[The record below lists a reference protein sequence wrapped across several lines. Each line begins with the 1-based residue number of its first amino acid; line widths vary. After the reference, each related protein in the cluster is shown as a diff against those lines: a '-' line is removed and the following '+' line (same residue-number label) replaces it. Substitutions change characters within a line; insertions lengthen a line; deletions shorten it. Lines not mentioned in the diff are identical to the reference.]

1 MYKIDKK
8 IIHRILDS
16 DKKQQPVSQTLGVEG
31 FFPSLLVDL
40 ATDPTTYVGAGV
52 LKNVIQKGGRKT
64 VPQII
69 GALNKTTPGGGDM
82 FQQIKLIADANPS
95 GAKRLKVDT
104 YARFKIVDP
113 LRFYQSVRNE
123 IEARKQL
130 DTIVDSA
137 LREELGLRGLKEIL
151 SEQRNSITK
160 NIRDQVNIKA
170 RTLGMEIID
179 IQIRRAD
186 YPEVTSQAIFARMI
200 SERERIAR
208 EFRATGEEEA
218 QKIRASAEKQRVV
231 TVADGARQSQEIR
244 GAGDA
249 EAIRIYAES
258 FGQDPEFFSF
268 YRSMEAY
275 KKSFN
280 QDDTMVINP
289 TGDFFKFFELPS
301 N

>member
-1 MYKIDKK
+1 MSRLN
-8 IIHRILDS
+8 IILLIIIAAIAATASSALFIVNET
-16 DKKQQPVSQTLGVEG
+16 QQAL
-31 FFPSLLVDL
+31 
-40 ATDPTTYVGAGV
+40 
-52 LKNVIQKGGRKT
+52 VIQFGEPKRT
-64 VPQII
+64 VDQ
-69 GALNKTTPGGGDM
+69 PGLK
-82 FQQIKLIADANPS
+82 FKLPFIQDVIFFEKRVLSFIPDEGEEAILKDQ
-95 GAKRLKVDT
+95 KRLKVDT

-218 QKIRASAEKQRVV
+218 QKIRASVEKQRVV

-249 EAIRIYAES
+249 EAIRIYAEA

>member
-1 MYKIDKK
+1 MSRFG
-8 IIHRILDS
+8 IILIVMLVAIAGIISSSLYIVNETQQALVVQFGEPKRTVSEPGLKFKYPFIQDVIFFEKRVLSFIPDEGEEAILEDQKRI
-16 DKKQQPVSQTLGVEG
+16 
-31 FFPSLLVDL
+31 
-40 ATDPTTYVGAGV
+40 
-52 LKNVIQKGGRKT
+52 
-64 VPQII
+64 
-69 GALNKTTPGGGDM
+69 
-82 FQQIKLIADANPS
+82 
-95 GAKRLKVDT
+95 KVDT

-123 IEARKQL
+123 VEARKQL

-137 LREELGLRGLKEIL
+137 LREELGRRGLREIL
-151 SEQRNSITK
+151 SEQRNLITK

-186 YPEVTSQAIFARMI
+186 YPEVTSQAIYARMI

-218 QKIRASAEKQRVV
+218 QKIRATAEKQRVV
-231 TVADGARQSQEIR
+231 TVAEGARTSQEIR
-244 GAGDA
+244 GSGDA
-249 EAIRIYAES
+249 QAIRIYAEA
-258 FGQDPEFFSF
+258 FGQDVDFFSF

-275 KKSFN
+275 RKAFG

-289 TGDFFKFFELPS
+289 TGDFFQFFELPTE
-301 N
+301 

>member
-1 MYKIDKK
+1 MSRLN
-8 IIHRILDS
+8 IILLIIIAAIVATTSSALFIVNET
-16 DKKQQPVSQTLGVEG
+16 QQAL
-31 FFPSLLVDL
+31 
-40 ATDPTTYVGAGV
+40 
-52 LKNVIQKGGRKT
+52 VIQFGEPKRT
-64 VPQII
+64 VDQ
-69 GALNKTTPGGGDM
+69 PGLK
-82 FQQIKLIADANPS
+82 FKLPFIQDVIFFEKRVLSFIPDDGEEAILKDQ
-95 GAKRLKVDT
+95 KRLKVDT

>member
-1 MYKIDKK
+1 MSRLN
-8 IIHRILDS
+8 IILLIIIAAIAATASSALFIVNET
-16 DKKQQPVSQTLGVEG
+16 QQAL
-31 FFPSLLVDL
+31 
-40 ATDPTTYVGAGV
+40 
-52 LKNVIQKGGRKT
+52 VIQFGEPKRT
-64 VPQII
+64 VDQ
-69 GALNKTTPGGGDM
+69 PGLK
-82 FQQIKLIADANPS
+82 FKLPFIQDVIFFEKRVLSFIPDEGEEAILKDQ
-95 GAKRLKVDT
+95 KRLKVDT

-258 FGQDPEFFSF
+258 FGLDPEFFSF

>member
-1 MYKIDKK
+1 MSRLN
-8 IIHRILDS
+8 IILLIIVAAIAATASSALFIVNET
-16 DKKQQPVSQTLGVEG
+16 QQAL
-31 FFPSLLVDL
+31 
-40 ATDPTTYVGAGV
+40 
-52 LKNVIQKGGRKT
+52 VIQFGEPKRT
-64 VPQII
+64 VDQ
-69 GALNKTTPGGGDM
+69 PGLK
-82 FQQIKLIADANPS
+82 FKLPFIQDVIFFEKRVLSFIPDEGEEAILKDQ
-95 GAKRLKVDT
+95 KRLKVDT
-104 YARFKIVDP
+104 YARFKFVDP

>member
-1 MYKIDKK
+1 MSRLN
-8 IIHRILDS
+8 IILLIVIAAIAATASSALFIVNET
-16 DKKQQPVSQTLGVEG
+16 QQAL
-31 FFPSLLVDL
+31 
-40 ATDPTTYVGAGV
+40 
-52 LKNVIQKGGRKT
+52 VIQFGEPKRT
-64 VPQII
+64 VDQ
-69 GALNKTTPGGGDM
+69 PGLK
-82 FQQIKLIADANPS
+82 FKLPFIQDVIFFEKRVLSFIPDEGEEAILKDQ
-95 GAKRLKVDT
+95 KRLKVDT

-179 IQIRRAD
+179 VQIRRAD

-249 EAIRIYAES
+249 EAIRIYAEA

>member
-1 MYKIDKK
+1 MSRLN
-8 IIHRILDS
+8 IIFL
-16 DKKQQPVSQTLGVEG
+16 V
-31 FFPSLLVDL
+31 LL
-40 ATDPTTYVGAGV
+40 AA
-52 LKNVIQKGGRKT
+52 
-64 VPQII
+64 II
-69 GALNKTTPGGGDM
+69 GTISSALYIVDETQQALVVQFGEPKRTVSEPGLK
-82 FQQIKLIADANPS
+82 FKLPFIQDVIFFE
-95 GAKRLKVDT
+95 KRVLSFIPDEGEEAILKDQKRVKVDT
-104 YARFKIVDP
+104 YARFKIIDP

-130 DTIVDSA
+130 DTIVDSS

-151 SEQRNSITK
+151 SEQRNIITK

-218 QKIRASAEKQRVV
+218 QKIRATAEKQRVV
-231 TVADGARQSQEIR
+231 TVAEGARKAQEIR
-244 GAGDA
+244 GSGDA
-249 EAIRIYAES
+249 EAIGIYAES
-258 FGQDPEFFSF
+258 FGQDADFFSF

-275 KKSFN
+275 KKSFG

-289 TGDFFKFFELPS
+289 TGDFFKFFQLPS
-301 N
+301 E

>member
-1 MYKIDKK
+1 MSRLN
-8 IIHRILDS
+8 IILLIIIAAIAATASSALFIVNET
-16 DKKQQPVSQTLGVEG
+16 QQAL
-31 FFPSLLVDL
+31 
-40 ATDPTTYVGAGV
+40 
-52 LKNVIQKGGRKT
+52 VIQFGEPKRT
-64 VPQII
+64 VDQ
-69 GALNKTTPGGGDM
+69 PGLK
-82 FQQIKLIADANPS
+82 FKLPFIQDVIFFEKRVLSFIPDEGEEAILKDQ
-95 GAKRLKVDT
+95 KRLKVDT

-301 N
+301 D

>member
-1 MYKIDKK
+1 MSRLN
-8 IIHRILDS
+8 IILLIIIAAIAATASSALFIVNET
-16 DKKQQPVSQTLGVEG
+16 QQAL
-31 FFPSLLVDL
+31 
-40 ATDPTTYVGAGV
+40 
-52 LKNVIQKGGRKT
+52 VIQFGEPKRT
-64 VPQII
+64 VDQ
-69 GALNKTTPGGGDM
+69 PGLK
-82 FQQIKLIADANPS
+82 FKLPFIQDVIFFEKRVLSFIPDEGEEAILKDQ
-95 GAKRLKVDT
+95 KRLKVDT

-289 TGDFFKFFELPS
+289 TGDFFKFFQLPS

>member
-1 MYKIDKK
+1 MSRFG
-8 IIHRILDS
+8 IILIVMLVAIAGIMTSSLFIVNETQQALVVQFGEPKRTVSEPGLKFKYPFIQDVIFFEKRVLSFIPDEGEEAILKDQKRI
-16 DKKQQPVSQTLGVEG
+16 
-31 FFPSLLVDL
+31 
-40 ATDPTTYVGAGV
+40 
-52 LKNVIQKGGRKT
+52 
-64 VPQII
+64 
-69 GALNKTTPGGGDM
+69 
-82 FQQIKLIADANPS
+82 
-95 GAKRLKVDT
+95 KVDT

-123 IEARKQL
+123 VEARKQL

-137 LREELGLRGLKEIL
+137 LREELGRRGLREIL
-151 SEQRNSITK
+151 SEQRNLITK

-186 YPEVTSQAIFARMI
+186 YPEVTSQAIYARMI

-218 QKIRASAEKQRVV
+218 QKIRATAEKQRVV
-231 TVADGARQSQEIR
+231 TVAEGARTSQEIR
-244 GAGDA
+244 GSGDA
-249 EAIRIYAES
+249 QAIRIYAEA
-258 FGQDPEFFSF
+258 FGQDVDFFSF

-275 KKSFN
+275 KKAFG

-289 TGDFFKFFELPS
+289 TGDFFKFFELPTE
-301 N
+301 

>member
-1 MYKIDKK
+1 MSRLN
-8 IIHRILDS
+8 IIFL
-16 DKKQQPVSQTLGVEG
+16 V
-31 FFPSLLVDL
+31 LLV
-40 ATDPTTYVGAGV
+40 A
-52 LKNVIQKGGRKT
+52 
-64 VPQII
+64 II
-69 GALNKTTPGGGDM
+69 GTISSALYIVDETQQALVVQFGEPKRTVSEPGLK
-82 FQQIKLIADANPS
+82 FKLPFIQDVIFFE
-95 GAKRLKVDT
+95 KRVLSFIPDEGEEAILKDQKRVKVDT
-104 YARFKIVDP
+104 YARFKIIDP

-130 DTIVDSA
+130 DTIVDSS

-151 SEQRNSITK
+151 SEQRNIITK

-218 QKIRASAEKQRVV
+218 QKIRATAEKQRVV
-231 TVADGARQSQEIR
+231 TVAEGARKAQEIR
-244 GAGDA
+244 GSGDA
-249 EAIRIYAES
+249 EAIGIYAES
-258 FGQDPEFFSF
+258 FGQDADFFSF

-275 KKSFN
+275 KKSFG

-289 TGDFFKFFELPS
+289 NGDFFKFFQLPS
-301 N
+301 E

>member
-1 MYKIDKK
+1 MSRLNIMLL
-8 IIHRILDS
+8 IIIAAIAATASSALFIVNET
-16 DKKQQPVSQTLGVEG
+16 QQAL
-31 FFPSLLVDL
+31 
-40 ATDPTTYVGAGV
+40 
-52 LKNVIQKGGRKT
+52 VIQFGEPKRT
-64 VPQII
+64 VDQ
-69 GALNKTTPGGGDM
+69 PGLK
-82 FQQIKLIADANPS
+82 FKLPFIQDVIFFEKRVLSFIPDEGEEAILKDQ
-95 GAKRLKVDT
+95 KRLKVDT

-231 TVADGARQSQEIR
+231 TVADGASQSQEIR

-249 EAIRIYAES
+249 EAIRIYAEA

-275 KKSFN
+275 RKSFN

>member
-1 MYKIDKK
+1 MSRLN
-8 IIHRILDS
+8 II
-16 DKKQQPVSQTLGVEG
+16 
-31 FFPSLLVDL
+31 LLVIIAVIA
-40 ATDPTTYVGAGV
+40 ATASSALFIVNETQQA
-52 LKNVIQKGGRKT
+52 LVIQFGEPKRT
-64 VPQII
+64 VDQ
-69 GALNKTTPGGGDM
+69 PGLK
-82 FQQIKLIADANPS
+82 FKLPFIQDVIFFEKRVLSFIPDEGEEAILKDQ
-95 GAKRLKVDT
+95 KRLKVDT

-151 SEQRNSITK
+151 SEQRNLITK

-231 TVADGARQSQEIR
+231 TVADGARKSQEIR

-249 EAIRIYAES
+249 EAIRIYAKS

>member
-1 MYKIDKK
+1 MSRLN
-8 IIHRILDS
+8 IILLIIVAAIAATASSALFIVNET
-16 DKKQQPVSQTLGVEG
+16 QQAL
-31 FFPSLLVDL
+31 
-40 ATDPTTYVGAGV
+40 
-52 LKNVIQKGGRKT
+52 VIQFGEPKRT
-64 VPQII
+64 VDQ
-69 GALNKTTPGGGDM
+69 PGLK
-82 FQQIKLIADANPS
+82 FKLPFIQDVIFFEKRVLSFIPDEGEEAILKDQ
-95 GAKRLKVDT
+95 KRLKVDT

-179 IQIRRAD
+179 VQIRRAD

>member
-1 MYKIDKK
+1 MSRLN
-8 IIHRILDS
+8 IILLIIIAVIAATASSALFIVNET
-16 DKKQQPVSQTLGVEG
+16 QQAL
-31 FFPSLLVDL
+31 
-40 ATDPTTYVGAGV
+40 
-52 LKNVIQKGGRKT
+52 VIQFGEPKRT
-64 VPQII
+64 VDQ
-69 GALNKTTPGGGDM
+69 PGLK
-82 FQQIKLIADANPS
+82 FKLPFIQDVIFFEKRVLSFIPDEGEEAILKDQ
-95 GAKRLKVDT
+95 KRLKVDT

-151 SEQRNSITK
+151 SEQRNSIKK
-160 NIRDQVNIKA
+160 NIRDQENIKA

>member
-1 MYKIDKK
+1 MSRLN
-8 IIHRILDS
+8 IILLIIIAAIAATVSSALFIVNET
-16 DKKQQPVSQTLGVEG
+16 QQAL
-31 FFPSLLVDL
+31 
-40 ATDPTTYVGAGV
+40 
-52 LKNVIQKGGRKT
+52 VIQFGEPKRT
-64 VPQII
+64 VDQ
-69 GALNKTTPGGGDM
+69 PGLK
-82 FQQIKLIADANPS
+82 FKLPFIQDVIFFEKRVLSFIPDEGEEAILKDQ
-95 GAKRLKVDT
+95 KRLKVDT

>member
-1 MYKIDKK
+1 MNRLK
-8 IIHRILDS
+8 IILLIIIAAIAATASSALFIVNET
-16 DKKQQPVSQTLGVEG
+16 QQAL
-31 FFPSLLVDL
+31 
-40 ATDPTTYVGAGV
+40 
-52 LKNVIQKGGRKT
+52 VIQFGEPKRT
-64 VPQII
+64 VAQ
-69 GALNKTTPGGGDM
+69 PGLK
-82 FQQIKLIADANPS
+82 FKLPFIQDVIFFEKRVLSFIPDEGEEAILKDQ
-95 GAKRLKVDT
+95 KRLKVDT

-179 IQIRRAD
+179 VQIRKAD
-186 YPEVTSQAIFARMI
+186 YPEVPSQAIFARMI

-275 KKSFN
+275 RKSFN

>member
-1 MYKIDKK
+1 MSRLN
-8 IIHRILDS
+8 IILLIIVAAIAATASSALFIVNET
-16 DKKQQPVSQTLGVEG
+16 QQAL
-31 FFPSLLVDL
+31 
-40 ATDPTTYVGAGV
+40 
-52 LKNVIQKGGRKT
+52 VIQFGEPKRT
-64 VPQII
+64 VDQ
-69 GALNKTTPGGGDM
+69 PGLK
-82 FQQIKLIADANPS
+82 FKLPFIQDVIFFEKRVLSFIPDEGEEAILKDQ
-95 GAKRLKVDT
+95 KRLKVDT

-301 N
+301 NQSP

>member
-1 MYKIDKK
+1 MSRLN
-8 IIHRILDS
+8 IILLIIVAAIAATASSALFIVNET
-16 DKKQQPVSQTLGVEG
+16 QQAL
-31 FFPSLLVDL
+31 
-40 ATDPTTYVGAGV
+40 
-52 LKNVIQKGGRKT
+52 VIQFGEPKRT
-64 VPQII
+64 VDQ
-69 GALNKTTPGGGDM
+69 PGLK
-82 FQQIKLIADANPS
+82 FKLPFIQDVIFFEKRVLSFIPDEGEEAILKDQ
-95 GAKRLKVDT
+95 KRLKVDT

>member
-1 MYKIDKK
+1 MSRFG
-8 IIHRILDS
+8 IILIVMLVAIAGIISSSLYIVNETQQALVVQFGEPKRTVSEPGLKFKYPFIQDVIFFEKRVLSFIPDEGEEAILKDQKRI
-16 DKKQQPVSQTLGVEG
+16 
-31 FFPSLLVDL
+31 
-40 ATDPTTYVGAGV
+40 
-52 LKNVIQKGGRKT
+52 
-64 VPQII
+64 
-69 GALNKTTPGGGDM
+69 
-82 FQQIKLIADANPS
+82 
-95 GAKRLKVDT
+95 KVDT

-123 IEARKQL
+123 VEARKQL

-137 LREELGLRGLKEIL
+137 LREELGRRGLREIL
-151 SEQRNSITK
+151 SEQRNLITK

-186 YPEVTSQAIFARMI
+186 YPEVTSQAIYARMI

-218 QKIRASAEKQRVV
+218 QKIRATAEKQRVV
-231 TVADGARQSQEIR
+231 TVAEGARTSQEIR
-244 GAGDA
+244 GSGDA
-249 EAIRIYAES
+249 QAIKIYAEA
-258 FGQDPEFFSF
+258 FGQDVDFFSF

-275 KKSFN
+275 RKAFG

-289 TGDFFKFFELPS
+289 TGDFFQFFELPTE
-301 N
+301 

>member
-1 MYKIDKK
+1 MSRLN
-8 IIHRILDS
+8 IILLIIIAAIAATASSALFIVNET
-16 DKKQQPVSQTLGVEG
+16 QQAL
-31 FFPSLLVDL
+31 
-40 ATDPTTYVGAGV
+40 
-52 LKNVIQKGGRKT
+52 VIQFGEPKRT
-64 VPQII
+64 VDQ
-69 GALNKTTPGGGDM
+69 PGLK
-82 FQQIKLIADANPS
+82 FKLPFIQDVIFFEKRVLSFIPDEGEEAILKDQ
-95 GAKRLKVDT
+95 KRLKVDT

-249 EAIRIYAES
+249 EAIGIYAEA

>member
-1 MYKIDKK
+1 MSRLN
-8 IIHRILDS
+8 IIIL
-16 DKKQQPVSQTLGVEG
+16 V
-31 FFPSLLVDL
+31 LL
-40 ATDPTTYVGAGV
+40 AA
-52 LKNVIQKGGRKT
+52 
-64 VPQII
+64 II
-69 GALNKTTPGGGDM
+69 GTISSALYIVNETQQALVVQFGEPKRTVSEPGLK
-82 FQQIKLIADANPS
+82 FKLPFIQDVIFFE
-95 GAKRLKVDT
+95 KRVLSFIPDEGEEAILKDQKRVKVDT
-104 YARFKIVDP
+104 YARFKIIDP

-130 DTIVDSA
+130 DTIVDSS

-151 SEQRNSITK
+151 SEQRNIITK

-218 QKIRASAEKQRVV
+218 QKIRATAEKQRVV
-231 TVADGARQSQEIR
+231 TVAEGARKAQEIR
-244 GAGDA
+244 GSGDA
-249 EAIRIYAES
+249 EAIGIYAEA
-258 FGQDPEFFSF
+258 FGQDADFFSF

-275 KKSFN
+275 KKSFG

-289 TGDFFKFFELPS
+289 TGDFFKFFQLPS
-301 N
+301 E

>member
-1 MYKIDKK
+1 MSRLN
-8 IIHRILDS
+8 IILLIIVAAIAATASSALFIVNET
-16 DKKQQPVSQTLGVEG
+16 QQAL
-31 FFPSLLVDL
+31 
-40 ATDPTTYVGAGV
+40 
-52 LKNVIQKGGRKT
+52 VIQFGEPKRT
-64 VPQII
+64 VDQ
-69 GALNKTTPGGGDM
+69 PGLK
-82 FQQIKLIADANPS
+82 FKLPFIQDVIFFEKRVLSFIPDDGEEAILKDQ
-95 GAKRLKVDT
+95 KRLKVDT

>member
-1 MYKIDKK
+1 MSRLN
-8 IIHRILDS
+8 IILLIIIAAIAATASSALFIVNET
-16 DKKQQPVSQTLGVEG
+16 QQAL
-31 FFPSLLVDL
+31 
-40 ATDPTTYVGAGV
+40 
-52 LKNVIQKGGRKT
+52 VIQFGEPKRT
-64 VPQII
+64 VDQ
-69 GALNKTTPGGGDM
+69 PGLK
-82 FQQIKLIADANPS
+82 FKLPFIQDVIFFEKRVLSFIPDEGEEAILKDQ
-95 GAKRLKVDT
+95 KRLKVDT
-104 YARFKIVDP
+104 YARFKIIDP

>member
-1 MYKIDKK
+1 MSRLN
-8 IIHRILDS
+8 IILLIIIAAIAATASSALFIVNET
-16 DKKQQPVSQTLGVEG
+16 QQAL
-31 FFPSLLVDL
+31 
-40 ATDPTTYVGAGV
+40 
-52 LKNVIQKGGRKT
+52 VIQFGEPKRT
-64 VPQII
+64 VNQ
-69 GALNKTTPGGGDM
+69 PGLK
-82 FQQIKLIADANPS
+82 FKLPFIQDVIFFEKRVLSFIPDEGEEAILKDQ
-95 GAKRLKVDT
+95 KRLKVDT

-113 LRFYQSVRNE
+113 LRFFQSVRNE

-179 IQIRRAD
+179 VQIRRAD

>member
-1 MYKIDKK
+1 MSRLN
-8 IIHRILDS
+8 IILLIIIAAIAATASIALFIVNET
-16 DKKQQPVSQTLGVEG
+16 QQAL
-31 FFPSLLVDL
+31 
-40 ATDPTTYVGAGV
+40 
-52 LKNVIQKGGRKT
+52 VIQFGEPKRT
-64 VPQII
+64 VDQ
-69 GALNKTTPGGGDM
+69 PGLK
-82 FQQIKLIADANPS
+82 FKLPFIQDVIFFEKRVLSFIPDEGEEAILKDQ
-95 GAKRLKVDT
+95 KRLKVDT

-179 IQIRRAD
+179 VQIRRAD

-200 SERERIAR
+200 SVRERIAR

>member
-1 MYKIDKK
+1 MSRLN
-8 IIHRILDS
+8 IILLIIIAAIAATASSALFIVNET
-16 DKKQQPVSQTLGVEG
+16 QQAL
-31 FFPSLLVDL
+31 
-40 ATDPTTYVGAGV
+40 
-52 LKNVIQKGGRKT
+52 VIQFGEPKRT
-64 VPQII
+64 VNQ
-69 GALNKTTPGGGDM
+69 PGLK
-82 FQQIKLIADANPS
+82 FKLPFIQDVIFFEKRVLSFIPDEGEEAILKDQ
-95 GAKRLKVDT
+95 KRLKVDT

-249 EAIRIYAES
+249 EAIRIYAEA

>member
-1 MYKIDKK
+1 MSRLN
-8 IIHRILDS
+8 IILLIIIAAIAATASSALFIVNET
-16 DKKQQPVSQTLGVEG
+16 QQAL
-31 FFPSLLVDL
+31 
-40 ATDPTTYVGAGV
+40 
-52 LKNVIQKGGRKT
+52 VIQFGEPKRT
-64 VPQII
+64 VDQ
-69 GALNKTTPGGGDM
+69 PGLK
-82 FQQIKLIADANPS
+82 FKLPFIQDVIFFEKRVLSFIPDDGEEAILKDQ
-95 GAKRLKVDT
+95 KRLKVDT

-179 IQIRRAD
+179 VQIRRAD

-231 TVADGARQSQEIR
+231 TVADGGRQSQEIR

>member
-1 MYKIDKK
+1 MSRLN
-8 IIHRILDS
+8 IILLIIIAAIAATASSALFIVNET
-16 DKKQQPVSQTLGVEG
+16 QQAL
-31 FFPSLLVDL
+31 
-40 ATDPTTYVGAGV
+40 
-52 LKNVIQKGGRKT
+52 VIQFGEPKRT
-64 VPQII
+64 VDQ
-69 GALNKTTPGGGDM
+69 PGLK
-82 FQQIKLIADANPS
+82 FKLPFIQDVIFFEKRVLSFIPDDGEEAILKDQ
-95 GAKRLKVDT
+95 KRLKVDT

-218 QKIRASAEKQRVV
+218 QKIIASAEKQRVV

-301 N
+301 D

>member
-1 MYKIDKK
+1 MSRLN
-8 IIHRILDS
+8 IILLIIIAAIAATASSALFIVNET
-16 DKKQQPVSQTLGVEG
+16 QQAL
-31 FFPSLLVDL
+31 
-40 ATDPTTYVGAGV
+40 
-52 LKNVIQKGGRKT
+52 VIQFGEPKRT
-64 VPQII
+64 VDQ
-69 GALNKTTPGGGDM
+69 PGLK
-82 FQQIKLIADANPS
+82 FKLPFIQDVIFFEKRVLSFIPDDGEEAILKDQ
-95 GAKRLKVDT
+95 KRLKVDT

-231 TVADGARQSQEIR
+231 TVAEGARQSQEIR

-249 EAIRIYAES
+249 EAIRIYAEA
-258 FGQDPEFFSF
+258 FGKDPEFFSF

>member
-1 MYKIDKK
+1 MS
-8 IIHRILDS
+8 RL
-16 DKKQQPVSQTLGVEG
+16 
-31 FFPSLLVDL
+31 
-40 ATDPTTYVGAGV
+40 
-52 LKNVIQKGGRKT
+52 NVILLIIVAAIAATASSALFIVNETQQALVIQFGEPKRT
-64 VPQII
+64 VDQ
-69 GALNKTTPGGGDM
+69 PGLK
-82 FQQIKLIADANPS
+82 FKLPFIQDVIFFEKRVLSFIPDEGEEAILKDQ
-95 GAKRLKVDT
+95 KRLKVDT

-249 EAIRIYAES
+249 EAIRIYAEA
-258 FGQDPEFFSF
+258 FGQDAEFFSF

-301 N
+301 D